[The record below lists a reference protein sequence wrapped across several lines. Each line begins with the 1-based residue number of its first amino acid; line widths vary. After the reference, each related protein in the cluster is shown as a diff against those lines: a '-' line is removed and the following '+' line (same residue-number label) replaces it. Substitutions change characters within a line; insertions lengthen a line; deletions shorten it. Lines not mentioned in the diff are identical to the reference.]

1 MTKSKGNY
9 SRVPNKRSSSYI
21 FFQKFSNS
29 PALISFYFIKISNPS
44 WLFRPPS
51 PRLFDFTWWSNPPPL
66 IKTPHLLGTAED
78 GYKQIYWRNP
88 KWKIHFLCSECSSEC
103 FFNSLFHI
111 SGAII
116 RNFSDKI
123 CSKQSRKIEHIQWN
137 PIFSQVT
144 SVGLQLLKVRLKCM
158 FFLRVL
164 QRFSREVILTILWR
178 RPRSYRNHI
187 YSLLSCY
194 VSWILNVSIIIESY
208 QTHIL
213 YFRIMHDIPKIRLEK
228 KYSKKN

>member
-1 MTKSKGNY
+1 MIQST
-9 SRVPNKRSSSYI
+9 
-21 FFQKFSNS
+21 
-29 PALISFYFIKISNPS
+29 
-44 WLFRPPS
+44 
-51 PRLFDFTWWSNPPPL
+51 PL
-66 IKTPHLLGTAED
+66 IKTPHLLGTEED
-78 GYKQIYWRNP
+78 GYNQIYWRNP
-88 KWKIHFLCSECSSEC
+88 KWKIRFLCSECSSEC

-137 PIFSQVT
+137 PIFSKVT

-164 QRFSREVILTILWR
+164 QRFFREVILTILWR